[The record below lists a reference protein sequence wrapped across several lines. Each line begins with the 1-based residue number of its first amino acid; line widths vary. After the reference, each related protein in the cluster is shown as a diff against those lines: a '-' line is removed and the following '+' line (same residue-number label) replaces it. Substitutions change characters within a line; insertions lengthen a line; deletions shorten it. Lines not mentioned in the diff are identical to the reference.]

1 MKRAFPLLLAGLLSS
16 CQDREARA
24 ENARLAARVTA
35 LEQQVKVL
43 VAARET
49 DGVVEQ
55 AAAQN
60 CADDLA
66 RFLETLRQDD
76 GHYPGMRLVRL
87 PDSCIDLRVEWHVL
101 RPDAYAFDVTD
112 PGGRILVQQHGP

>member
-1 MKRAFPLLLAGLLSS
+1 MKSARPLLFLLLTGLLCG

-35 LEQQVKVL
+35 LERQVKML
-43 VAARET
+43 AAAQKT
-49 DGVVEQ
+49 DGIVEQ

-66 RFLETLRQDD
+66 RFLETLRQDN
-76 GHYPGMRLVRL
+76 GGKIGRA
-87 PDSCIDLRVEWHVL
+87 HV
-101 RPDAYAFDVTD
+101 
-112 PGGRILVQQHGP
+112 